1 MEIRD
6 TSDSELAKQICGKK
20 ILKLIYME
28 KLRIV
33 FMGTP
38 EFAVGILDA
47 ILKHHYSV
55 VGVITA
61 ADKPAG
67 RGQKIKYSAVKEYAL
82 ANDLKLLQPT
92 NLKDEA
98 FLSEL
103 KSLNANLQVVVAFRM
118 LPEVVWKMPVYGTF
132 NLHASLLPNYRG
144 AAPINWAIIN
154 GESKTGVTTFFI
166 DDKIDTGAMILSD
179 EISINDTETA
189 GDLHDRLMKIGS
201 KTVVDTLVLLENGTV
216 TTTIQKE
223 TADIKTAYKLNKDNC
238 KIDWTKSGKEIHNL
252 IRGLSPY
259 PAAWCFFKDG
269 NDEWNVKIY
278 EATFCLE
285 NHSFSIG
292 TIISSKKEIK
302 IAVKDG
308 FVEIQSLQFPGKKRM
323 KTVDF
328 LNGMV
333 FSESAIVS

>member
-1 MEIRD
+1 
-6 TSDSELAKQICGKK
+6 
-20 ILKLIYME
+20 ME

-38 EFAVGILDA
+38 EFAVGILDT
-47 ILKHHYSV
+47 IIKNNYNV

-67 RGQKIKYSAVKEYAL
+67 RGQKLKFSAVKEYAL
-82 ANDLKLLQPT
+82 EHNLPLLQPT

-103 KSLNANLQVVVAFRM
+103 KALNANLQIVVAFRM
-118 LPEVVWKMPVYGTF
+118 LPKVVWEMPALGTF

-179 EISINDTETA
+179 ETA
-189 GDLHDRLMKIGS
+189 IDPNENAGQLHDRLLDLGS
-201 KTVVDTLVLLENGTV
+201 KTVVNTLELIANGNA
-216 TTTIQKE
+216 TTTIQQD
-223 TADIKTAYKLNKDNC
+223 TAEIKTAYKLNKENC
-238 KIDWTKSGKEIHNL
+238 KIDWSKTALEIHNQ

-259 PAAWCFFKDG
+259 PAAWSVIAD
-269 NDEWNVKIY
+269 NNEEWNVKIY
-278 EATFCLE
+278 QSKLVIEAHDYKVGQLICT
-285 NHSFSIG
+285 
-292 TIISSKKEIK
+292 KKEMK
-302 IAVKDG
+302 IAVNEG
-308 FVEIQSLQFPGKKRM
+308 FIEILSLQFPGKKRM
-323 KTVDF
+323 TTAEL
-328 LNGMV
+328 LNGIK
-333 FSESAIVS
+333 FSEGAMAF